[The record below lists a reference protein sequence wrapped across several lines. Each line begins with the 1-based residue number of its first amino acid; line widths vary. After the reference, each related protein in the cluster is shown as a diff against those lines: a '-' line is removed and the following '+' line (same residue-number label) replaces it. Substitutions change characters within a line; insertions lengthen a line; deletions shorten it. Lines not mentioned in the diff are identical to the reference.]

1 MPIDDEGAWQA
12 QRIRN
17 FEVNVEEANQ
27 QEDDAPPPVDVVI
40 QRGLRGR
47 LGGTAVATVGDWI
60 EIARFIVPEPE
71 PVVIQSAVGTM
82 LNVVPGLPAA
92 PIPPLN
98 FSAPAF
104 PRVMLRIRV
113 GSGNQRGGS
122 DRAEYFCVAGEMIAV
137 SGTYITV
144 DAQIFGDETA
154 GNQPE
159 QVGGI
164 YFVTSDF
171 QCPVTV
177 TIAIGSPSS
186 AENPTKWL
194 NQKNIDQ
201 TDVSEQL
208 FTGPGRIKQVHGYNA
223 IGTATTILYLMLFD
237 IYGANG
243 GAIPTGNKPLFTI
256 PVPGG
261 STPYFWDCVTSSRFF
276 QLGLAYGI
284 STTPGVYTPAEPFG
298 TPLAG
303 VFEVVTELYSCAM
316 QTLTS
321 QPNA

>member
-144 DAQIFGDETA
+144 DAQILGTRPLA
-154 GNQPE
+154 ISRNRSAAS
-159 QVGGI
+159 I
-164 YFVTSDF
+164 SLRRTSSVLS
-171 QCPVTV
+171 PLL
-177 TIAIGSPSS
+177 SPS
-186 AENPTKWL
+186 AVQARPK
-194 NQKNIDQ
+194 
-201 TDVSEQL
+201 
-208 FTGPGRIKQVHGYNA
+208 
-223 IGTATTILYLMLFD
+223 
-237 IYGANG
+237 
-243 GAIPTGNKPLFTI
+243 IPQSG
-256 PVPGG
+256 
-261 STPYFWDCVTSSRFF
+261 
-276 QLGLAYGI
+276 
-284 STTPGVYTPAEPFG
+284 
-298 TPLAG
+298 
-303 VFEVVTELYSCAM
+303 
-316 QTLTS
+316 
-321 QPNA
+321 